1 MVFTTEPFEVLTTS
15 AADSLGLP
23 EVRIVV
29 VPHPLGGTDEAT
41 VVEWAVAVV
50 DRLVEVLGA

>member
-1 MVFTTEPFEVLTTS
+1 VFTTEPFEVLTTS

-23 EVRIVV
+23 EARIVV

-41 VVEWAVAVV
+41 VVEWAEAVV

>member
-1 MVFTTEPFEVLTTS
+1 MVFTTEPFEVLTFS
-15 AADSLGLP
+15 AADSLGLS
-23 EVRIVV
+23 EARIVT

-41 VVEWAVAVV
+41 VVGWAEAAV

>member
-1 MVFTTEPFEVLTTS
+1 MVFTTELFEALTTS

-23 EVRIVV
+23 EARIVV
-29 VPHPLGGTDEAT
+29 VPHPLGGTDQAK
-41 VVEWAVAVV
+41 VVGWAEVAV

>member
-1 MVFTTEPFEVLTTS
+1 VVFATETFEVLTTS

-23 EVRIVV
+23 EARIVV

-41 VVEWAVAVV
+41 VVGWAEAAV

>member
-1 MVFTTEPFEVLTTS
+1 MVFTTEPFEALTTS

-23 EVRIVV
+23 KARIVV
-29 VPHPLGGTDEAT
+29 VPHPLGGADEAT
-41 VVEWAVAVV
+41 VVAWAEAVV

>member
-15 AADSLGLP
+15 AADGLGLP
-23 EVRIVV
+23 EARIVV
-29 VPHPLGGTDEAT
+29 VPHPLGGTDQAE
-41 VVEWAVAVV
+41 VVGWAEVAV

>member
-1 MVFTTEPFEVLTTS
+1 MFTTEPVEVLTTS

-23 EVRIVV
+23 EARIVV
-29 VPHPLGGTDEAT
+29 VPHPLGGTDQAT
-41 VVEWAVAVV
+41 VVGWAETAV

>member
-1 MVFTTEPFEVLTTS
+1 MFTTEPFEALTTS

-23 EVRIVV
+23 EARIVV

-41 VVEWAVAVV
+41 VVGWAEAAV
-50 DRLVEVLGA
+50 DRLVEMLGA

>member
-23 EVRIVV
+23 EARIVV

-41 VVEWAVAVV
+41 VVAWAEAVV

>member
-1 MVFTTEPFEVLTTS
+1 MVFTTEPFEVLTAS

-23 EVRIVV
+23 EARIGV
-29 VPHPLGGTDEAT
+29 VPHPLGGTDQAT
-41 VVEWAVAVV
+41 VIGWAEAAV